1 MHITA
6 RVDYAVRTMLEL
18 AAIDDG
24 RPAKAEALATAQTIP
39 HKFLEAVLA
48 DLRRGGL
55 VNSRRGPEGGYWL
68 ARPAAEISIADVI
81 RAVEGPL
88 ASVRGE
94 RPEDVAY
101 HGVAETLQNVW
112 IAVRVNLRA
121 VLEEVTLADV
131 VSGEL
136 PGAVD
141 ELTKDAGAWERRR
154 V

>member
-6 RVDYAVRTMLEL
+6 RVDYAVRTLLEL
-18 AAIDDG
+18 AAG
-24 RPAKAEALATAQTIP
+24 GEGPAKAERLAKAQAVP

-55 VNSRRGPEGGYWL
+55 VRSRRGPEGGYWL
-68 ARPAAEISIADVI
+68 ARPADEISIADVI
-81 RAVEGPL
+81 RTVEGPL

-94 RPEDVAY
+94 RPEDVVY
-101 HGVAETLQNVW
+101 HGAATKLQDVW

-121 VLEEVTLADV
+121 VLEEVTLAQV
-131 VSGEL
+131 VAGDL
-136 PGAVD
+136 PDFVGR
-141 ELTKDAGAWERRR
+141 LTADPGAWERRR